1 MPFPSAP
8 EQQRQRLGGSLLLGV
23 TTRAAFTPHRRIQPG
38 NPAFNYEILG
48 VGLAG
53 NFKYIID
60 WRRKRLFL
68 KIFLELGFWILGDD
82 IGIETGKQLVI
93 QIPYDRGGLRQGG
106 GLENGAQQRLP
117 PTGQGRRPRPPRAPH
132 DPPAPARARA
142 RPGSPSAPG
151 RRAGASARL
160 RRDRDNGRTARRR
173 RG

>member
-8 EQQRQRLGGSLLLGV
+8 EQQRQRLGGSLLLGI

-82 IGIETGKQLVI
+82 IGIEAGKQLVI
-93 QIPYDRGGLRQGG
+93 QIQYDRGGLGQAAV
-106 GLENGAQQRLP
+106 LENGAEQRLQRI
-117 PTGQGRRPRPPRAPH
+117 GQDRVPLL
-132 DPPAPARARA
+132 APAFEFAAAERQVISQLQLARELEL
-142 RPGSPSAPG
+142 G
-151 RRAGASARL
+151 
-160 RRDRDNGRTARRR
+160 
-173 RG
+173 